1 MDTGSTS
8 TSLAQVVS
16 AITDASSDVT
26 TQGIA
31 VIGVAVGIGILFWA
45 AKLIWGKFKSMA
57 K

>member
-1 MDTGSTS
+1 MEGSALS
-8 TSLAQVVS
+8 KVVES
-16 AITDASSDVT
+16 ITTASSDVT

>member
-1 MDTGSTS
+1 MEGSALS
-8 TSLAQVVS
+8 NVVKS
-16 AITDASSDVT
+16 ITDASSDVT